1 MDKQVELCE
10 CVAFMLVQNT
20 TVLAEKRKL
29 SKNLLPGVI
38 ALPGGH
44 IEAGEQP
51 EEALCRELQE
61 ELGITPRQ
69 MMYVCTL
76 LHRSQE
82 FRKLHYFTVPCWDG
96 EIQNQEA
103 ESLLWV
109 PCNALHILDLEV
121 DRRAVK
127 EYLRVYSSAP

>member
-1 MDKQVELCE
+1 MVRLCPRL
-10 CVAFMLVQNT
+10 FDLN
-20 TVLAEKRKL
+20 
-29 SKNLLPGVI
+29 
-38 ALPGGH
+38 

-51 EEALCRELQE
+51 ADALRRELQE

-69 MMYVCTL
+69 MVYVCTL

-82 FRKLHYFTVPCWDG
+82 FRKLHYFMVPCWDG

-109 PCNALHILDLEV
+109 PLNALHILDLEV